1 MRIIYMGTPDFAV
14 PALCA
19 LHDAGHEVLFAVT
32 KPDAPAGRGKKLKA
46 CPVKLKAEELGIP
59 VLSPEKVKG
68 NEEFYDAVNSAA
80 ADLIVV
86 AAYGK
91 ILPKEVL
98 GAPRLG
104 CVNIHG
110 SLLPKYRGA
119 APIQRA
125 VLERAEVTGVTLMYM
140 AEGMDTGDMIAKAE
154 TPVAEKTADGLFAE
168 LAQLGAQLLMQQLP
182 LIENGTAARVPQND
196 AEATYAPMVSKEDCI
211 LRFENCPEDE
221 AARVR
226 ALGGITLLNGETF
239 KVHAAHAEDSSCVLP
254 AGTVA
259 RADKH
264 GIAVSCGGKLL
275 VLTNVQAPGKK
286 AMDVSA
292 FLLGNKIEIGT
303 VLG

>member
-19 LHDAGHEVLFAVT
+19 LHEAGHEILFAVT

-68 NEEFYDAVNSAA
+68 NEEFYDAVRSAS
-80 ADLIVV
+80 ADLAVV

-98 GAPRLG
+98 EAPRLG

-110 SLLPKYRGA
+110 SLLPAYRGA

-125 VLERAEVTGVTLMYM
+125 VMERAGTTGVTLMHM
-140 AEGMDTGDMIAKAE
+140 AEGMDTGDMIASVS
-154 TPVAEKTADGLFAE
+154 TPVAEKTAAGLFAE

-182 LIENGTAARVPQND
+182 LIENGTAARVPQD
-196 AEATYAPMVSKEDCI
+196 DSLATYAPMVSKEDSI
-211 LRFENCPEDE
+211 LHFENDPEQE

-226 ALGGITLLNGETF
+226 ALGGVTLLNGETF
-239 KVHAAHAEDSSCVLP
+239 KVHAAHADGSACSLP

-259 RADKH
+259 RAAKD
-264 GIAVSCGGKLL
+264 GIAVSCGGRLL

>member
-68 NEEFYDAVNSAA
+68 NEEFFDAVNSAA

-98 GAPRLG
+98 DAPRLG

-140 AEGMDTGDMIAKAE
+140 AEGYVDPHKRDW
-154 TPVAEKTADGLFAE
+154 L
-168 LAQLGAQLLMQQLP
+168 
-182 LIENGTAARVPQND
+182 
-196 AEATYAPMVSKEDCI
+196 
-211 LRFENCPEDE
+211 
-221 AARVR
+221 
-226 ALGGITLLNGETF
+226 
-239 KVHAAHAEDSSCVLP
+239 
-254 AGTVA
+254 
-259 RADKH
+259 
-264 GIAVSCGGKLL
+264 
-275 VLTNVQAPGKK
+275 
-286 AMDVSA
+286 
-292 FLLGNKIEIGT
+292 
-303 VLG
+303 